1 MPVCCIVPC
10 PAEEPGFYSSPFV
23 HDKKIL
29 HPTSSLTTSKS
40 ITSPPNTSNG
50 LIPLNNTETSRSNP
64 ARNKL
69 RAGLPCFFTLIG
81 RRLSSASPARQDSTK
96 PIAST
101 DINLSIFAGAV
112 ICVSSKLNP
121 LLFRQPN
128 SVSICQRS
136 PYASVPCPLYHRK
149 PPASSCPSV
158 RRGASR

>member
-1 MPVCCIVPC
+1 MPSAFIHKRE
-10 PAEEPGFYSSPFV
+10 AAQTLWLNLFV

-29 HPTSSLTTSKS
+29 HPTSSLTASKS
-40 ITSPPNTSNG
+40 ITSPPNKSNS

-112 ICVSSKLNP
+112 IMCVFQIEPFAFQAAK
-121 LLFRQPN
+121 
-128 SVSICQRS
+128 QR
-136 PYASVPCPLYHRK
+136 LYL
-149 PPASSCPSV
+149 PTLAV
-158 RRGASR
+158 